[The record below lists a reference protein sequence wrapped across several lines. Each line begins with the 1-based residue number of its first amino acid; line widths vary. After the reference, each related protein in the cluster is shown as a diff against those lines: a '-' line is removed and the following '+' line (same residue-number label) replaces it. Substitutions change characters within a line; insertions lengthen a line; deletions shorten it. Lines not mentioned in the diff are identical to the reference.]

1 MRSHPLHFKN
11 LIEVGQMIRQGQVT
25 SVEITGYML
34 NRIASVD
41 EQFKSYIH
49 VCGDRALEKAQ
60 AVDT

>member
-11 LIEVGQMIRQGQVT
+11 LIEVGQMIRQGQAT

-49 VCGDRALEKAQ
+49 VCGDRALERRRQ
-60 AVDT
+60 